1 MAQRF
6 LLPIAQHAGLHAH
19 ILRAAVAS
27 SARPPASLA
36 FRVVMSSD
44 ASPATREA
52 VHALAHTFPQLVPE
66 KPSVVDMRSTSELA
80 EALENCDGVV
90 LSSGLQDPD
99 ALFAAESALVDTAKG
114 SGGTQRIVKVS
125 GAAGLVGKNAA
136 LALGR
141 AHWQIEQALQTAA
154 LSAPRRVDIVRP
166 STGMDSLLDG
176 RLFDMVC
183 GRTLS
188 VSVKHGKVAF
198 VHPMDTAEVIVSRL
212 LQQGRGDADTKSTIE
227 TFHVTG
233 PDALTYEQVA
243 QELSAGIGDRVRYSY
258 FPLWAVNTARWIQ
271 GVRPDAIA
279 AEIELSRALENGAD
293 ADVTRTVDTLLGKPA
308 RTFTSFVKEN
318 KNSWPLKAHT

>member
-6 LLPIAQHAGLHAH
+6 LLPIAQHSGLHAH
-19 ILRAAVAS
+19 ILRAATTAS
-27 SARPPASLA
+27 ANASLA
-36 FRVVMSSD
+36 FRVVVASD
-44 ASPATREA
+44 ASPAARET
-52 VHALAHTFPQLVPE
+52 VHALAHTFPQLVRE
-66 KPSVVDMRSTSELA
+66 KPSVVDMRSPSDLA
-80 EALENCDGVV
+80 EAMENCNGVV

-99 ALFAAESALVDTAKG
+99 ALYATESALVDAAKG
-114 SGGTQRIVKVS
+114 SDGMQHIVKVS
-125 GAAGLVGKNAA
+125 GAAGLVGKNVAF
-136 LALGR
+136 ALGR
-141 AHWQIEQALQTAA
+141 AHWQIEQTLQAAA
-154 LSAPRRVDIVRP
+154 LPPQSCVDIVRP
-166 STGMDSLLDG
+166 STSMDSLLYG
-176 RLFDMVC
+176 HLFDMVC

-212 LQQGRGDADTKSTIE
+212 LKQNRSGGGDDTKSTIE
-227 TFHVTG
+227 TFNVTG

-271 GVRPDAIA
+271 GVRPDVIA

-293 ADVTRTVDTLLGKPA
+293 ADVTHTVDTLLGKPA

-318 KNSWPLKAHT
+318 KGSWPLKAYT